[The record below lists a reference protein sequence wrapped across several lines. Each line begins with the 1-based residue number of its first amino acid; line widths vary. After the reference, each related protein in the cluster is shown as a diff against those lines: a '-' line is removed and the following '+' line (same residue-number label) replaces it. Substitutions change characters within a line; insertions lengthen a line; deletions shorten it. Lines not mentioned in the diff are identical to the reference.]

1 MTDLPNSEGFTC
13 ILVAVDWF
21 SKACRLIPLKGL
33 LTAME
38 TAKAQFQYV
47 FCNFGI
53 PEDIVSNR
61 GPTFPMSG
69 RHSSNSWVL
78 H

>member
-38 TAKAQFQYV
+38 TAKALFQYV
-47 FCNFGI
+47 FCNFFH
-53 PEDIVSNR
+53 P
-61 GPTFPMSG
+61 
-69 RHSSNSWVL
+69 
-78 H
+78 